1 MRAAPPTSRAS
12 ADRAGLCLLPGRPP
26 AVAPLCR
33 RLPVPPLRSSRL
45 PGQHRASRRP
55 TATDILET
63 SSSFSSSFS
72 SSSLLPG
79 GSPRARSPPC
89 PAPQR
94 SWDST
99 SGLPRALSL
108 GRVFRFLALVLFFLP
123 FLFSSFIYP
132 PFFNFFFY
140 FFLFPISCD
149 GWQPRA
155 PPGQR
160 LALRQAARPAGHAPP
175 PEGCGRAAPGRRLR
189 RRDRGCPRPDRLSP
203 DRNRG
208 DYSSSRVPELGA
220 EPLDP
225 WSAEL
230 PSLNGSLRGGF
241 PHPSTTPASG
251 WGQESLAGHRG

>member
-99 SGLPRALSL
+99 SGFPRALSL
-108 GRVFRFLALVLFFLP
+108 GRVFRFLALVFFFFLP

-132 PFFNFFFY
+132 PFFNFFFI
-140 FFLFPISCD
+140 FFFSRSPAMD
-149 GWQPRA
+149 GSPEL
-155 PPGQR
+155 PPGR
-160 LALRQAARPAGHAPP
+160 
-175 PEGCGRAAPGRRLR
+175 
-189 RRDRGCPRPDRLSP
+189 
-203 DRNRG
+203 
-208 DYSSSRVPELGA
+208 
-220 EPLDP
+220 
-225 WSAEL
+225 
-230 PSLNGSLRGGF
+230 GSL
-241 PHPSTTPASG
+241 
-251 WGQESLAGHRG
+251 